1 MIIGLTGGIGS
12 GKSAAAALFKDIGID
27 LIDADDLARDSLNMN
42 SEGYKLF
49 IEEFGD
55 KYLDENK
62 NINRELIRKLI
73 FNNSDAKS
81 KLENIIHPIVRSGIE
96 TFIKNKKSDYCI
108 IVVPLIFE
116 TNSSKIYDRIL
127 VIDCDVGVQI
137 SRTSKRDNQT
147 KSDIENI
154 VNKQATREQRL
165 SIADEVIVNNG
176 SLDLLRN
183 EVLKIHKK
191 YLEIIKNGY
200 VAEV

>member
-1 MIIGLTGGIGS
+1 MVIGLTGGIGS
-12 GKSAAAALFKDIGID
+12 GKSAAAGLFKDIGVD
-27 LIDADDLARDSLNMN
+27 LIDADDLARDALNRN
-42 SEGYKLF
+42 SKGYKLF
-49 IEEFGD
+49 IEQFGD
-55 KYLDENK
+55 KYLDEYK

-73 FNNSDAKS
+73 FNDSAAKS

-96 TFIKNKKSDYCI
+96 AFIKNTKSDYCI

-116 TNSSKIYDRIL
+116 TNSSKLYDRVL

-137 SRTSKRDNQT
+137 SRTSIRDNQT
-147 KSDIENI
+147 KSEIENI
-154 VNKQATREQRL
+154 VNRQASREQRL

-191 YLEIIKNGY
+191 YMEIIKNG
-200 VAEV
+200 

>member
-12 GKSAAAALFKDIGID
+12 GKSAAAALFKDIGVD
-27 LIDADDLARDSLNMN
+27 LIDADDLARDSLSIN

-73 FNNSDAKS
+73 FNDSDAKS
-81 KLENIIHPIVRSGIE
+81 KLESIIHPIVRSGIE
-96 TFIKNKKSDYCI
+96 SFIKNTKSNYCI

-116 TNSSKIYDRIL
+116 TNSSKIYDRVL
-127 VIDCDVGVQI
+127 VIDCDVDVQI

-165 SIADEVIVNNG
+165 SIADDVIVNNG

-191 YLEIIKNGY
+191 YLEIVKNG
-200 VAEV
+200 

>member
-12 GKSAAAALFKDIGID
+12 GKSAAAALFEDIGVD
-27 LIDADDLARDSLNMN
+27 LIDADDLARDSLNIN

-49 IEEFGD
+49 IDEFGD

-62 NINRELIRKLI
+62 NINRKLIRKLI
-73 FNNSDAKS
+73 FNDSDAKS
-81 KLENIIHPIVRSGIE
+81 KLESIIHPIVRSGIE

-116 TNSSKIYDRIL
+116 TNSSKIYDRVL
-127 VIDCDVGVQI
+127 VIDCDVDVQI

-154 VNKQATREQRL
+154 VSKQATREQRL
-165 SIADEVIVNNG
+165 SIADDVIVNNG

-191 YLEIIKNGY
+191 YLEIVKNG
-200 VAEV
+200 

>member
-12 GKSAAAALFKDIGID
+12 GKSAAAALFKDIGVD
-27 LIDADDLARDSLNMN
+27 LIDADDLARDSLNIN

-73 FNNSDAKS
+73 FNDSDAKS

-96 TFIKNKKSDYCI
+96 AFIKNTKSDYCI

-116 TNSSKIYDRIL
+116 TNSSKIYDRVL
-127 VIDCDVGVQI
+127 VIDCDVDVQI

-154 VNKQATREQRL
+154 INKQATREQRL
-165 SIADEVIVNNG
+165 SIADDVIVNNG

-191 YLEIIKNGY
+191 YLEIVKNG
-200 VAEV
+200 

>member
-12 GKSAAAALFKDIGID
+12 GKSAAAALFKKIGVD
-27 LIDADDLARDSLNMN
+27 LIDADDLARDSLSIN

-73 FNNSDAKS
+73 FNDSNAKS
-81 KLENIIHPIVRSGIE
+81 KLESIIHPIVRSGIE

-116 TNSSKIYDRIL
+116 TNSSKIYDRVL
-127 VIDCDVGVQI
+127 VIDCDVDVQI

-154 VNKQATREQRL
+154 INKQATREQRL
-165 SIADEVIVNNG
+165 SIADDVIVNNG

-191 YLEIIKNGY
+191 YLEIVKNG
-200 VAEV
+200 

>member
-27 LIDADDLARDSLNMN
+27 LIDADDLARDSLSIN

-73 FNNSDAKS
+73 FNDSDAKS

-96 TFIKNKKSDYCI
+96 TFIKNTKSDYCI

-191 YLEIIKNGY
+191 YLEIIKNG
-200 VAEV
+200 

>member
-12 GKSAAAALFKDIGID
+12 GKSTVATLFKDIDVD
-27 LIDADDLARDSLNMN
+27 LIDADDLARDSLNIN

-49 IEEFGD
+49 IDEFGD

-73 FNNSDAKS
+73 FNDLDAKS

-96 TFIKNKKSDYCI
+96 TFIRNTKSNYCI

-127 VIDCDVGVQI
+127 VIDCDVDVQI
-137 SRTSKRDNQT
+137 SRTSKRDNQV

-154 VNKQATREQRL
+154 INKQATREQRL
-165 SIADEVIVNNG
+165 SIADDVIVNNG
-176 SLDLLRN
+176 SLDLLRM

-191 YLEIIKNGY
+191 YLEIVKNG
-200 VAEV
+200 

>member
-12 GKSAAAALFKDIGID
+12 GKSAAAALFKDIGVD
-27 LIDADDLARDSLNMN
+27 LIDADDLARDSLNIN

-73 FNNSDAKS
+73 FNDSDAKS

-96 TFIKNKKSDYCI
+96 TFIRNTKSNYCI

-127 VIDCDVGVQI
+127 VIDCDVDVQI
-137 SRTSKRDNQT
+137 SRTSKRDNQA

-154 VNKQATREQRL
+154 INKQATREQRL
-165 SIADEVIVNNG
+165 SIADDVIVNNG
-176 SLDLLRN
+176 SLDLLRM

-191 YLEIIKNGY
+191 YLEIVKNG
-200 VAEV
+200 

>member
-12 GKSAAAALFKDIGID
+12 GKSAAAGLFKDIGVD
-27 LIDADDLARDSLNMN
+27 LIDADDLARDALNRN
-42 SEGYKLF
+42 SKGYKLF

-73 FNNSDAKS
+73 FNDSAAKS

-96 TFIKNKKSDYCI
+96 AFIKNTKSDYSI

-116 TNSSKIYDRIL
+116 TNSSKLYDRVL

-147 KSDIENI
+147 KREIENI
-154 VNKQATREQRL
+154 VNRQASREQRL

-191 YLEIIKNGY
+191 YMEIIKNG
-200 VAEV
+200 

>member
-12 GKSAAAALFKDIGID
+12 GKSAAAALFEDIGVD
-27 LIDADDLARDSLNMN
+27 LIDADDLARDSLSIN

-73 FNNSDAKS
+73 FNDSNAKS
-81 KLENIIHPIVRSGIE
+81 KLESIIHPIVRSGIE

-116 TNSSKIYDRIL
+116 TNSSKIYDRVL
-127 VIDCDVGVQI
+127 VIDCDVDVQI

-154 VNKQATREQRL
+154 INKQATREQRL
-165 SIADEVIVNNG
+165 SIADDVIVNNG
-176 SLDLLRN
+176 SLDLLRM

-191 YLEIIKNGY
+191 YLEIVKNG
-200 VAEV
+200 

>member
-12 GKSAAAALFKDIGID
+12 GKSAAAAIFKKIGVD
-27 LIDADDLARDSLNMN
+27 LIDADDLARDSLNIN

-49 IEEFGD
+49 IDEFGN

-62 NINRELIRKLI
+62 NINRKLIRELI

-96 TFIKNKKSDYCI
+96 SFIKNTKSNYCI

-116 TNSSKIYDRIL
+116 TNSSKIYDRVL
-127 VIDCDVGVQI
+127 VIDCDVDVQI

-154 VNKQATREQRL
+154 INKQASREQRL
-165 SIADEVIVNNG
+165 SIADDVIVNNG
-176 SLDLLRN
+176 SLDLLRK

-191 YLEIIKNGY
+191 YLEIVKNG
-200 VAEV
+200 

>member
-12 GKSAAAALFKDIGID
+12 GKSAAAGLFKDIGVD
-27 LIDADDLARDSLNMN
+27 LIDADDLARDALNRN
-42 SEGYKLF
+42 SKGYKLF
-49 IEEFGD
+49 IEQFGD
-55 KYLDENK
+55 KYLDEYK

-73 FNNSDAKS
+73 FNDSAAKS

-96 TFIKNKKSDYCI
+96 AFIKNTKSDYCI

-116 TNSSKIYDRIL
+116 TNSSKLYDRVL

-137 SRTSKRDNQT
+137 SRTSIRDNQT
-147 KSDIENI
+147 KSEIENI
-154 VNKQATREQRL
+154 VYRQASREQRL

-191 YLEIIKNGY
+191 YMEIIKNG
-200 VAEV
+200 

>member
-12 GKSAAAALFKDIGID
+12 GKSAAAALFKDIGVD
-27 LIDADDLARDSLNMN
+27 LIDADDLARDSLSIN

-73 FNNSDAKS
+73 FNDSNAKA
-81 KLENIIHPIVRSGIE
+81 KLESIIHPIVRSGIE

-116 TNSSKIYDRIL
+116 TNSSKIYDRVL
-127 VIDCDVGVQI
+127 VIDCDVDVQI

-191 YLEIIKNGY
+191 YLEIVKNG
-200 VAEV
+200 

>member
-12 GKSAAAALFKDIGID
+12 GKSAAAALFKDIGVD
-27 LIDADDLARDSLNMN
+27 LIDADDLARDSLNIN

-73 FNNSDAKS
+73 FNDPDAKS
-81 KLENIIHPIVRSGIE
+81 KLENIIHPIVRCGIE
-96 TFIKNKKSDYCI
+96 TFIKNTKSNYCI

-127 VIDCDVGVQI
+127 VIDCDVDVQI
-137 SRTSKRDNQT
+137 SRTSKRDNQA

-154 VNKQATREQRL
+154 INKQATREQRL
-165 SIADEVIVNNG
+165 SIADDVIVNNG

-191 YLEIIKNGY
+191 YLEIVKNG
-200 VAEV
+200 

>member
-12 GKSAAAALFKDIGID
+12 GKSAAAALFKDIGVD
-27 LIDADDLARDSLNMN
+27 LIDADDLARDSLSIN

-73 FNNSDAKS
+73 FNDSDAKS

-108 IVVPLIFE
+108 IVVPLIYE
-116 TNSSKIYDRIL
+116 TNSSKIYDRVL
-127 VIDCDVGVQI
+127 VIDCDVDVQI
-137 SRTSKRDNQT
+137 SRTSIRDNQT

-154 VNKQATREQRL
+154 INKQATREQRL
-165 SIADEVIVNNG
+165 SIADDVIVNNG

-191 YLEIIKNGY
+191 YLEIVKNG
-200 VAEV
+200 

>member
-12 GKSAAAALFKDIGID
+12 GKSAVATLFKDIGVD
-27 LIDADDLARDSLNMN
+27 LIDADDLARDSLNIN

-73 FNNSDAKS
+73 FNDSDAKS

-96 TFIKNKKSDYCI
+96 TFIRNTKSNYCI

-116 TNSSKIYDRIL
+116 TNSSKIYDRVL
-127 VIDCDVGVQI
+127 VIDCDVDVQI
-137 SRTSKRDNQT
+137 SRTSKRDNQA

-154 VNKQATREQRL
+154 INKQATREQRL
-165 SIADEVIVNNG
+165 SIADDVIVNNG
-176 SLDLLRN
+176 SLDLLRM

-191 YLEIIKNGY
+191 YLEIVKNG
-200 VAEV
+200 

>member
-12 GKSAAAALFKDIGID
+12 GKSAAAALFEDIGVD
-27 LIDADDLARDSLNMN
+27 LIDADDLARDSLSIN

-73 FNNSDAKS
+73 FNDSDAKS
-81 KLENIIHPIVRSGIE
+81 KLESIIHPIVRSGIE

-116 TNSSKIYDRIL
+116 TNSSKIYDRVL
-127 VIDCDVGVQI
+127 VIDCDVDVQI
-137 SRTSKRDNQT
+137 SRTSKRDNQA

-154 VNKQATREQRL
+154 INKQATREQRL
-165 SIADEVIVNNG
+165 SIADDVIVNNG
-176 SLDLLRN
+176 SLDLLRV

-191 YLEIIKNGY
+191 YLEIVKNG
-200 VAEV
+200 

>member
-12 GKSAAAALFKDIGID
+12 GKSAAAALFKDIGVD
-27 LIDADDLARDSLNMN
+27 LIDADDLARDSLNIN

-49 IEEFGD
+49 IDEFGD

-96 TFIKNKKSDYCI
+96 TFIKNMKSDYCI

-116 TNSSKIYDRIL
+116 TNSSKNYDRVL
-127 VIDCDVGVQI
+127 VIDCDVDVQI

-147 KSDIENI
+147 KSDIESI

-165 SIADEVIVNNG
+165 SIADEVIINNG

-191 YLEIIKNGY
+191 YLEITNG
-200 VAEV
+200 

>member
-12 GKSAAAALFKDIGID
+12 GKSAAAALFKDIGVD
-27 LIDADDLARDSLNMN
+27 LIDADDLARDSLSIN

-73 FNNSDAKS
+73 FNDSNAKS
-81 KLENIIHPIVRSGIE
+81 KLESIIHPIVRSGIE

-116 TNSSKIYDRIL
+116 TNSSKIYDRVL
-127 VIDCDVGVQI
+127 VIDCDVDVQI
-137 SRTSKRDNQT
+137 SRTSKRDNQA

-154 VNKQATREQRL
+154 INKQATREQRL
-165 SIADEVIVNNG
+165 SIADDVIVNNG
-176 SLDLLRN
+176 SLDLLRM

-191 YLEIIKNGY
+191 YLEIVKNG
-200 VAEV
+200 

>member
-12 GKSAAAALFKDIGID
+12 GKSAAAALFKDIGVD
-27 LIDADDLARDSLNMN
+27 LIDADDLARDSLSIN

-55 KYLDENK
+55 KYLDENE

-73 FNNSDAKS
+73 FNDSDAKS

-96 TFIKNKKSDYCI
+96 TFIRNTKSNYCI

-127 VIDCDVGVQI
+127 VIDCDVDVQI
-137 SRTSKRDNQT
+137 SRTSKRDNQA

-154 VNKQATREQRL
+154 INKQATREQRL
-165 SIADEVIVNNG
+165 SIADDVIVNNG
-176 SLDLLRN
+176 SLDLLRM

-191 YLEIIKNGY
+191 YLEIVKNG
-200 VAEV
+200 

>member
-12 GKSAAAALFKDIGID
+12 GKSAAAGLFKDIGVD
-27 LIDADDLARDSLNMN
+27 LIDADDLARDALNRN
-42 SEGYKLF
+42 SKGYKLF
-49 IEEFGD
+49 IEQFGD
-55 KYLDENK
+55 KYLDEYK

-73 FNNSDAKS
+73 FNDSAAKS

-96 TFIKNKKSDYCI
+96 AFIKNTKSDYCI

-116 TNSSKIYDRIL
+116 TNSSKLYDRVL

-137 SRTSKRDNQT
+137 SRTSIRDNQA
-147 KSDIENI
+147 KSEIENI
-154 VNKQATREQRL
+154 VNRQASREQRL

-191 YLEIIKNGY
+191 YMEIIKNG
-200 VAEV
+200 

>member
-12 GKSAAAALFKDIGID
+12 GKSAAAKLFKDIGID
-27 LIDADDLARDSLNMN
+27 LIDADDLARDSLSID

-55 KYLDENK
+55 KYLDEKK
-62 NINRELIRKLI
+62 NINRESIRKLI
-73 FNNSDAKS
+73 FNDSDAKS

-116 TNSSKIYDRIL
+116 TNSSKIYDRVL

-165 SIADEVIVNNG
+165 SIADDVIVNNG

-191 YLEIIKNGY
+191 YLEIVKNG
-200 VAEV
+200 

>member
-12 GKSAAAALFKDIGID
+12 GKSAAAALFKGIGVD
-27 LIDADDLARDSLNMN
+27 LIDADDLARDSLNIN

-55 KYLDENK
+55 KYLNENK

-73 FNNSDAKS
+73 FNDSDAKS

-96 TFIKNKKSDYCI
+96 TFIKNTKSDYCI
-108 IVVPLIFE
+108 IVVPLIYE
-116 TNSSKIYDRIL
+116 TNSSKIYDRVL
-127 VIDCDVGVQI
+127 VIDCDVDVQI

-154 VNKQATREQRL
+154 INKQATREQRL
-165 SIADEVIVNNG
+165 SIADDVIVNNG

-191 YLEIIKNGY
+191 YLEIIKNG
-200 VAEV
+200 

>member
-12 GKSAAAALFKDIGID
+12 GKSAAAALFKDIGVD
-27 LIDADDLARDSLNMN
+27 LIDADDLARDSLSIN

-49 IEEFGD
+49 IEEFED

-73 FNNSDAKS
+73 FNDSDAKS

-116 TNSSKIYDRIL
+116 TNSSKIYDRVL
-127 VIDCDVGVQI
+127 VIDCDVDVQI

-154 VNKQATREQRL
+154 INKQATREQRL
-165 SIADEVIVNNG
+165 SIADDVIVNNG
-176 SLDLLRN
+176 SLDLLRM

-191 YLEIIKNGY
+191 YLEIVKNG
-200 VAEV
+200 

>member
-12 GKSAAAALFKDIGID
+12 GKSAAAALFKDIGVE
-27 LIDADDLARDSLNMN
+27 LIDADDLARDSLTIN

-49 IEEFGD
+49 IDEFGN

-62 NINRELIRKLI
+62 NINRELLRKLI
-73 FNNSDAKS
+73 FNDSYAKS

-96 TFIKNKKSDYCI
+96 SFIKNTKSNYCI

-116 TNSSKIYDRIL
+116 TNSSKIYDRVL
-127 VIDCDVGVQI
+127 VIDCDVDVQI

-183 EVLKIHKK
+183 QVLKIHKK
-191 YLEIIKNGY
+191 YLEIVKNG
-200 VAEV
+200 

>member
-12 GKSAAAALFKDIGID
+12 GKSAAAGLFKDIGVD
-27 LIDADDLARDSLNMN
+27 LIDADDLARDALNRN
-42 SEGYKLF
+42 SKGYKLF
-49 IEEFGD
+49 IEQFGD
-55 KYLDENK
+55 KYLDEYK

-73 FNNSDAKS
+73 FNDSAAKL

-96 TFIKNKKSDYCI
+96 AFIKNTKSDYCI

-116 TNSSKIYDRIL
+116 TNSSKLYDRVL
-127 VIDCDVGVQI
+127 VIDCDVEVQI

-147 KSDIENI
+147 KSEIENI
-154 VNKQATREQRL
+154 VNRQASREQRL

-191 YLEIIKNGY
+191 YMEIIKNG
-200 VAEV
+200 